1 MLIKFQSPLPILFL
15 PPYKILLIGVDSA
28 ELNSGVDDG
37 VLVGVGSAG
46 GIKSVYPQPKEQGRN
61 LEYRPSVSEAVG

>member
-37 VLVGVGSAG
+37 VSVGVGSAG
-46 GIKSVYPQPKEQGRN
+46 GIRVCVPSTKRTGPKFGIW
-61 LEYRPSVSEAVG
+61 AFCF